1 MVYKKGKKDP
11 VQKII
16 NIKIEDENKII
27 KMNIDE
33 QTSIYQIKKTI
44 FKKEKI
50 SPRNLFNKGEILED
64 YVTCYKLQDNS
75 VITLNKKDENF
86 IKIYLY
92 NIERENFFITM
103 LISPFEE
110 IESLKKILIE
120 KENIKD
126 PENYS
131 VYILPRENYY
141 FQYGDKLRYY
151 IINKFKKNPND
162 IKIYIELIPGIKN
175 LNYYEFYIKPNDKIN
190 LIKFLFCP
198 YEPDSR
204 SLIHKGRRLED
215 NKTFEDYKIENDDKI
230 CLAIR
235 LRGG

>member
-1 MVYKKGKKDP
+1 M
-11 VQKII
+11 
-16 NIKIEDENKII
+16 
-27 KMNIDE
+27 
-33 QTSIYQIKKTI
+33 
-44 FKKEKI
+44 
-50 SPRNLFNKGEILED
+50 
-64 YVTCYKLQDNS
+64 
-75 VITLNKKDENF
+75 
-86 IKIYLY
+86 
-92 NIERENFFITM
+92 
-103 LISPFEE
+103 ISPFEE
-110 IESLKKILIE
+110 IESFIKIIIE
-120 KENIKD
+120 KENIKN

-131 VYILPRENYY
+131 VYILPREKSYLE
-141 FQYGDKLRYY
+141 YGDKLRYY

-190 LIKFLFCP
+190 SIKFLFCP

-230 CLAIR
+230 YLALR